1 MCARMLC
8 LCGMVWVVGCHSA
21 TGEHAGVPG
30 EQTTLTSTSP
40 KTPEQPKQFMPGP
53 TIRPSGP
60 LLRWLNN
67 TVPSVSGPRVRV
79 RLPVIIRFYQPHQPH
94 IGIAEA
100 FIGTVDKVDSETVL
114 LRLNDT
120 PMGVSLFD
128 RVRERCSKSETACA
142 VWLEGYWTDFVGSAG
157 LPQHF
162 SFTVIRL
169 HEFIEGTTGEE
180 AVHAQSESPSP

>member
-1 MCARMLC
+1 MQETEYRPVSDHGVLHARGNGLHPGKSVRMLC

-79 RLPVIIRFYQPHQPH
+79 RLPVIIRFYQPHQPP
-94 IGIAEA
+94 
-100 FIGTVDKVDSETVL
+100 SEL
-114 LRLNDT
+114 LKPSSGRWTRLI
-120 PMGVSLFD
+120 PRRCCFD
-128 RVRERCSKSETACA
+128 
-142 VWLEGYWTDFVGSAG
+142 
-157 LPQHF
+157 
-162 SFTVIRL
+162 
-169 HEFIEGTTGEE
+169 
-180 AVHAQSESPSP
+180 